1 MLVKTAY
8 CPTKEEFIKLAR
20 EGYNLVPVWREIIA
34 DLETPVSVYSKV
46 FSEGSSCLLESV
58 EGSARLSRYSFIAGD
73 PFLTLKAYG
82 TEIEVNGDGT
92 VARKEGNLVD
102 ELRKIINSFRVAECP
117 DLPRF
122 FGGAVG
128 YIGYDSVRRFEHLPG
143 QPCDDLGLPDACMIF
158 PESVIA
164 IDHLTSKLKVIV
176 NARISS
182 DPEESYRQAV
192 SKIEHLTSAI
202 RSNKSEES
210 LKPGLSRHNN
220 QDPEIKSCISRPDFY
235 RKVEKIKEYIRAGD
249 ILQAVLSQRFEVQ
262 TDVPP
267 FEVYRALRSINPS
280 PYMYYLHLDDLKV
293 AGASPEMLVR
303 LDNGVVENRPIA
315 GTRPRGKDPE
325 SDKVLEE
332 ELLNDPKEQAEH
344 VMLVDLG
351 RNDLGRVAK
360 YGSVEVPVFMSC
372 DRYSHVMHLV
382 SEVRG
387 LIEEGNDAL
396 DALVAGFPAGTVS
409 GAPKIRA
416 MEIIDEMEP
425 VKRGPY
431 AGAVG
436 YFSYSGSMD
445 TCITIR
451 TIIFSGGKAYAQAG
465 AGIVADSD
473 PKSEYEETINK
484 AKVLI
489 RALKLAEEGL
499 M

>member
-1 MLVKTAY
+1 MLVKTAC
-8 CPTKEEFIKLAR
+8 CPTKEDFIKLAR
-20 EGYNLVPVWREIIA
+20 DYNLIPVWREIVA

-46 FSEGSSCLLESV
+46 FSEGGSCLLESV
-58 EGSARLSRYSFIAGD
+58 EGSASLSRYSFIAGD
-73 PFLTLKAYG
+73 PFLTVKAYG
-82 TEIEVNGDGT
+82 NEIEIYGDDMVTRKQGSL
-92 VARKEGNLVD
+92 VA
-102 ELRKIINSFRVAECP
+102 ELRDIFNSYKAVESL

-128 YIGYDSVRRFEHLPG
+128 YIGYDSVRQFEHLPD
-143 QPCDDLGLPDACMIF
+143 QPFDDLGLPDACLIF
-158 PESVIA
+158 PESVIVF
-164 IDHLTSKLKVIV
+164 DHLFSKLKVIV
-176 NARISS
+176 NARATS
-182 DPEESYRQAV
+182 DPEDSYIKAV
-192 SKIEHLTSAI
+192 DKIDQLIAAI
-202 RSNKSEES
+202 RNNKPKSS
-210 LKPGLSRHNN
+210 LQYDLPRQNN
-220 QDPEIKSCISRPDFY
+220 QELEVKSGISRPDFC
-235 RKVEKIKEYIRAGD
+235 RKVEKIKEYIKAGD

-262 TDVPP
+262 TDVSP
-267 FEVYRALRSINPS
+267 FEVYRALRSLNPS
-280 PYMYYLHLDDLKV
+280 PYMYYLHFDDLKV

-303 LDNGVVENRPIA
+303 LDNGIVENRPIA
-315 GTRPRGKDPE
+315 GTMPRGEDPE
-325 SDKVLEE
+325 SDKVMEE

-360 YGSVEVPVFMSC
+360 YGSVEVPVFMAC
-372 DRYSHVMHLV
+372 DRYSHVMHIV
-382 SEVRG
+382 SEVKG
-387 LIEEGNDAL
+387 IIEDEKDAL

-416 MEIIDEMEP
+416 MEIIDELEP

-436 YFSYSGSMD
+436 YISYPGSMD

-473 PKSEYEETINK
+473 PNSEYEETLNK

-489 RALKLAEEGL
+489 RALQLAEEGL